1 MEVKFDMT
9 LCIVLHFLL
18 ISFIIP
24 QHKYDTDVI
33 KSLTNEQNCH
43 NSFFGEMLAK
53 IELMDS
59 YSYTY
64 IKGEIPDLFV
74 MSNLN
79 CDRTCDFIIMQC
91 RTNNYIVED
100 SIYMS
105 IFDLLC
111 FNVTNP

>member
-1 MEVKFDMT
+1 M
-9 LCIVLHFLL
+9 LH
-18 ISFIIP
+18 
-24 QHKYDTDVI
+24 V
-33 KSLTNEQNCH
+33 
-43 NSFFGEMLAK
+43 AK

-91 RTNNYIVED
+91 RTVED

>member
-1 MEVKFDMT
+1 M
-9 LCIVLHFLL
+9 LH
-18 ISFIIP
+18 
-24 QHKYDTDVI
+24 V
-33 KSLTNEQNCH
+33 
-43 NSFFGEMLAK
+43 AK

-74 MSNLN
+74 MSDLN

-91 RTNNYIVED
+91 RTVED

-111 FNVTNP
+111 FNVTKSLMEIQIRIIMLSKNGETAKIII

>member
-1 MEVKFDMT
+1 
-9 LCIVLHFLL
+9 
-18 ISFIIP
+18 
-24 QHKYDTDVI
+24 
-33 KSLTNEQNCH
+33 
-43 NSFFGEMLAK
+43 MLAK

-91 RTNNYIVED
+91 RTVED

-111 FNVTNP
+111 FIVTKSLMEIQIRIIMLSKNGETAKIII